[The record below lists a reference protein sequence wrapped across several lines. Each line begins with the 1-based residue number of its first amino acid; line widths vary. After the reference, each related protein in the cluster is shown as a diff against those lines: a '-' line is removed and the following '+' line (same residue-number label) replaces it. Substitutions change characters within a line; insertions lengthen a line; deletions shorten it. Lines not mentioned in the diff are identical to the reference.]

1 MKLEYLRARRLGFA
15 VAAAAAFV
23 VTAPAAHA
31 FTMNTLSNPD
41 GGARYTDPGDQLQD
55 IVKGKTTTDQNVGG
69 LHFSVG
75 GSQGGAGSSDP
86 VGRPLDQRF
95 MDR

>member
-1 MKLEYLRARRLGFA
+1 MNLERSHARRLGFA
-15 VAAAAAFV
+15 VAAAVLV

-31 FTMNTLSNPD
+31 FTMNTLSSPD
-41 GGARYTDPGDQLQD
+41 GGARYADPGDQLQD
-55 IVKGKTTTDQNVGG
+55 MAKGKTTTDQSAGG

-75 GSQGGAGSSDP
+75 GSQDGGGFSDP

-95 MDR
+95 MNR